1 MPKNIDHIKPNLKK
15 RPSDQPLTPKSDD
28 YCDVDKT
35 THEYTE
41 INKSPKFK
49 KKVFEMLDVS
59 KDTVDHEHIHS
70 TETIHLRFVSHID
83 HYLDRYWILTFS
95 LSIIWLVDDYIRLNR
110 RTVKTITNTNRKG
123 IIFMELRTH
132 NFKLT
137 KYGTELLN
145 MHSKEMTII
154 IKNHLITNCFCI
166 CTI

>member
-110 RTVKTITNTNRKG
+110 RTVKTITNTNRK
-123 IIFMELRTH
+123 ESYLRSLERTIL
-132 NFKLT
+132 NQQ
-137 KYGTELLN
+137 YGTEKINLRPRPASEGRYLG
-145 MHSKEMTII
+145 T
-154 IKNHLITNCFCI
+154 LIFFL
-166 CTI
+166 